1 MVTITESARVY
12 LKELLDKQADALG
25 VRVFINNPVHHG
37 LRPALPIAGKVTCR
51 QAMSSMTLNTS
62 MRG

>member
-25 VRVFINNPVHHG
+25 VRVFIIILVHHG

-51 QAMSSMTLNTS
+51 Q
-62 MRG
+62 R